1 MSAACSAG
9 RNGRRCWPRRSRGRR
24 GRAIPIQ
31 ERAITSTGGGRWSAS
46 SPTRAC
52 ARPPICSACA
62 PPGGAPPSARRTAC
76 RSRSV
81 PRISSPSLPP
91 RGAGSSLGARRS
103 PWREESMSER
113 AVVRE
118 VGLRDGLQSLAET
131 MPTEQKIAWLE
142 AEYRAGVRDIE
153 VSSFVPPKLLPQLA
167 DAEAVVRHALSLP
180 GLTVSALIPN
190 LKGAERGLALGVHEM
205 NFVLSVSESH
215 NRANVRRSTAESIA
229 DFRRVVA
236 LVRAAPPGRRPRL
249 ACGLATAFGCTIEG
263 DVDEDRV
270 CQIAAEVAEAGT
282 DAITLADTVGY
293 GNPAA
298 VERVFRRVIA
308 EVAPLPV
315 SGHFHDTRGLGLAN
329 VLAALNAGARAF
341 DASLGGLG
349 GCPYAPGATGNIVTE
364 DLAFM
369 LAAMGFETGIDLGR
383 LLQAREILARALPA
397 VALHGAIA
405 KAGLPKNFHPM
416 RASAQAAE

>member
-1 MSAACSAG
+1 
-9 RNGRRCWPRRSRGRR
+9 
-24 GRAIPIQ
+24 
-31 ERAITSTGGGRWSAS
+31 
-46 SPTRAC
+46 
-52 ARPPICSACA
+52 
-62 PPGGAPPSARRTAC
+62 
-76 RSRSV
+76 
-81 PRISSPSLPP
+81 
-91 RGAGSSLGARRS
+91 
-103 PWREESMSER
+103 MSER
-113 AVVRE
+113 AHVRE
-118 VGLRDGLQSLAET
+118 VGLRDGLQSIAEIL
-131 MPTEQKIAWLE
+131 PTDEKIAWLD
-142 AEYRAGVRDIE
+142 AEHAAGVREIE

-205 NFVLSVSESH
+205 NFVLSVSEGH
-215 NRANVRRSTAESIA
+215 NRSNVHRSTAESIE

-236 LVRAAPPGRRPRL
+236 LCHTAPAERRPRI

-263 DVDEDRV
+263 AVDEDRV
-270 CQIAAEVAEAGT
+270 CHIAAEAAEAGA
-282 DAITLADTVGY
+282 DAILLADTVGY
-293 GNPAA
+293 GQPAA

-315 SGHFHDTRGLGLAN
+315 AGHFHDTRGLGLAN

-369 LAAMGFETGIDLGR
+369 LEAMGFNTGIDLDR
-383 LLQAREILARALPA
+383 LVKVRELVHNLLPN
-397 VALHGAIA
+397 VVQHGAIA
-405 KAGLPKNFHPM
+405 KAGLPKNFHAAPI
-416 RASAQAAE
+416 AQAAE

>member
-1 MSAACSAG
+1 MDGGAGRGDRAGAGEGRSRYRRELLPALAEGAGAHRHRQGPVRGRPSAA
-9 RNGRRCWPRRSRGRR
+9 P
-24 GRAIPIQ
+24 
-31 ERAITSTGGGRWSAS
+31 
-46 SPTRAC
+46 
-52 ARPPICSACA
+52 
-62 PPGGAPPSARRTAC
+62 ARR
-76 RSRSV
+76 
-81 PRISSPSLPP
+81 LPA
-91 RGAGSSLGARRS
+91 RGAGSSLGAGRS
-103 PWREESMSER
+103 FWREESMSER

-131 MPTEQKIAWLE
+131 LPTEQKIAWLE

-236 LVRAAPPGRRPRL
+236 LVHAAPPGRRPRL

-263 DVDEDRV
+263 DVEEDRV
-270 CQIAAEVAEAGT
+270 CQIAAEVAEAGA

-383 LLQAREILARALPA
+383 LLQAREILARALPG